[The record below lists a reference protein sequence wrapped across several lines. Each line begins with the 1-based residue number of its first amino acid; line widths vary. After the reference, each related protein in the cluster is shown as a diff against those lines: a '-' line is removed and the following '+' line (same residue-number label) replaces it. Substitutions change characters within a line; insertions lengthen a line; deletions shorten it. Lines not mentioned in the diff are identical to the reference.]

1 MGMTDLL
8 PPSPAALTGQR
19 HFPSLSSFLPP
30 HTPNS
35 ALSED
40 TSTSYDSD
48 GMSHRTEQQ
57 GKTSFS
63 GSSFGSL
70 SPPRP
75 LDYPS
80 LINQK
85 TLSDTELDHTLKS
98 LASWLAAIESGFN
111 SVLDN
116 AIEEETDMGF
126 ENLIPDDE
134 LHLEPNFT
142 AL

>member
-1 MGMTDLL
+1 
-8 PPSPAALTGQR
+8 
-19 HFPSLSSFLPP
+19 
-30 HTPNS
+30 
-35 ALSED
+35 
-40 TSTSYDSD
+40 
-48 GMSHRTEQQ
+48 MSHRTEQQ
-57 GKTSFS
+57 GKASSS

-80 LINQK
+80 LINQR
-85 TLSDTELDHTLKS
+85 TLADTELDHTLKS

-134 LHLEPNFT
+134 LHLETNFT